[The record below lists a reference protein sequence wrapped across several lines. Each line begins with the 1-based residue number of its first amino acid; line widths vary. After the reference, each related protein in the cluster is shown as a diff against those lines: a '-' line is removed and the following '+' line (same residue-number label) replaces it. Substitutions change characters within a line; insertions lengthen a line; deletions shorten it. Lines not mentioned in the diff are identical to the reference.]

1 MSRDRSRG
9 KGAPAPG
16 STFRENVES
25 LAWAVV
31 LMLIVRVFLL
41 QAFRIPS
48 ESMRETLLVGDFLFV
63 TKLDYGA
70 KIPFTQVRLP
80 GLRTPKRGDIIVFQW
95 PPDPSQDFIKRLI
108 ATGGETVEIRHREV
122 FVDGRKLE
130 EPFVRHTQPNEEP
143 AALSPRDNLAANTV
157 PPGHLFMMG
166 DNRENSADSRYWG
179 YVPMDLVKG
188 RALFIYFS
196 TASRHWWD
204 MPFFVRWDRLFR
216 IIH

>member
-1 MSRDRSRG
+1 MSRRTS
-9 KGAPAPG
+9 PAPGKG

-48 ESMRETLLVGDFLFV
+48 ESMRDTLLVGDFLFV

-70 KIPFTQVRLP
+70 KLPFTHTRLP
-80 GLRTPKRGDIIVFQW
+80 GLRQPKRGDIIVFQW
-95 PPDPSQDFIKRLI
+95 PPDPSQDFIKRCV
-108 ATGGETVEIRHREV
+108 ATGGETVEIRHRQV
-122 FVDGRKLE
+122 FVNGKPID
-130 EPFVRHTQPNEEP
+130 EPYVRHSMPNEEP
-143 AALSPRDNLAANTV
+143 AAMSPRDNLAAVTV
-157 PPGHLFMMG
+157 PPGSLFMMG

-179 YVPMDLVKG
+179 FVPMDLVKG

-196 TASRHWWD
+196 TASKHWWD
-204 MPFFVRWDRLFR
+204 MPFFIRWDRLFR
-216 IIH
+216 IIR

>member
-1 MSRDRSRG
+1 MKRNGGTRT
-9 KGAPAPG
+9 APAKG

-31 LMLIVRVFLL
+31 LMLIVRIFLL

-63 TKLDYGA
+63 TKIDYGA
-70 KIPFTQVRLP
+70 KLPFTHVRLP

-95 PPDPSQDFIKRLI
+95 PPDPSQDFIKRCI
-108 ATGGETVEIRHREV
+108 ATGGETVEIRHRQV
-122 FVDGRKLE
+122 FVNGKPLTEPYARHSTPVE
-130 EPFVRHTQPNEEP
+130 EPPGM
-143 AALSPRDNLAANTV
+143 SPRDNLSAVTV

-179 YVPMDLVKG
+179 FVPMDLVKG

-196 TASRHWWD
+196 TASKHWWD

-216 IIH
+216 VIK

>member
-1 MSRDRSRG
+1 MKRNG
-9 KGAPAPG
+9 KSAPAKG

-31 LMLIVRVFLL
+31 LMLIVRIFLL

-70 KIPFTQVRLP
+70 KLPFTHIRLP
-80 GLRTPKRGDIIVFQW
+80 GLRAPKRGDIIVFQW
-95 PPDPSQDFIKRLI
+95 PPDPSQDFIKRCI
-108 ATGGETVEIRHREV
+108 ATGGQTVEIKHRQV
-122 FVDGRKLE
+122 FVDG
-130 EPFVRHTQPNEEP
+130 EPLVEPYARHSTPVEEP
-143 AALSPRDNLAANTV
+143 AGMSPRDNFDAVTV

-179 YVPMDLVKG
+179 FVPMDLVKG

-196 TASRHWWD
+196 TASKHWWD

-216 IIH
+216 PIK